1 MMGPAFGLSPT
12 VVIEVSGDRA
22 RRHDDATSEL
32 DNPYADYMRMER
44 PWAAAEGMSDS
55 AVDIKPFKPLTQAE
69 CTEWEAL
76 VERLH

>member
-12 VVIEVSGDRA
+12 VAIEVAGDRN
-22 RRHDDATSEL
+22 RRYGDAASEL
-32 DNPYADYMRMER
+32 DNPYADYMGMER
-44 PWAAAEGMSDS
+44 PWAVAQGMSGS